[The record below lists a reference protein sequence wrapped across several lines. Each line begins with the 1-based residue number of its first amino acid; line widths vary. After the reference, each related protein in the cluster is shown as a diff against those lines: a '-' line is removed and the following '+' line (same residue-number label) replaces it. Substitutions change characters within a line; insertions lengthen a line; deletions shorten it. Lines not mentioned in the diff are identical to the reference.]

1 MVNLTL
7 YLRAGCHLC
16 EDMKAE
22 LLPYRDQLGFK
33 LTEVEVGWDG
43 ALAERYGTLLPVLE
57 KDGMEIC
64 HYFLDPDRLKAAF
77 G

>member
-22 LLPYRDQLGFK
+22 LQPYRDQLSFN

-43 ALAERYGTLLPVLE
+43 VLAERYGTLLPVLE
-57 KDGMEIC
+57 KDGVEIC